1 MSANRYA
8 SIHIVGLGGTGT
20 NIIQSIIESERF
32 LSTISSEDLHQAFLA
47 IDIADG
53 DIESL
58 QEAYKRLGQKMM
70 SRGIPLDRIWLKTV
84 KIRFS
89 TPDALFEFINRYDK
103 ILSSEGVY
111 IENFRPWV
119 HSAMTIPPL
128 AGGVGRQRALSKA
141 IYLLNYY
148 YYEELSGIIASF
160 KDRVLTSRYT
170 PIVTIVFGLGGGTGG
185 GIVFDF
191 ARHLRAK
198 LGTAVPIIGIAVL
211 PSSADDYL
219 ARGPAPYTALLE
231 IELLMN
237 NDLNQKVAEIYGSI
251 YRNPFNAFFFIALEP
266 VYNTKNNLIEA
277 KKELDEML
285 SEILNLLSRF
295 DLADL
300 MSRIGTNNMFGP
312 NWVHTMGYLKIR
324 YPVDGYIRY
333 QKDFLSLL
341 ERIGSY
347 MALKKDL
354 VDRIRSILDA
364 KYQELVEIL
373 RAHLIELGSYSPE
386 TFENEVEDLIRRGGK
401 YDVDLRAQIR
411 ALQDFVSYY
420 NSKYLKAV
428 RAIRFPEDKIEYG
441 VVKKIEDLI
450 EVMSNISN
458 TYEAVAEISLDE
470 IEQGIVSGRGFTI
483 KQIGLLRSY
492 LSFVK
497 LVSSG
502 INSIKIYLRARSLA
516 EELIKRYGKAQTK
529 EAQTVKQINEV
540 ELSQL
545 FGALQT
551 LLSMPEME
559 AKTLDQVTLGLRVLR
574 KNLEDQYRDKDSL
587 VEHTKRLLSQKEAEE
602 KQIRNEIRSIKI
614 DLAGRRKKL
623 ERQLASIQSEI
634 NILRTRLEEQ
644 ERDAERSKRIY
655 ELARDLVAGLEV
667 TSEYR
672 KHLVQIA
679 STEREI
685 NTLMSEI
692 TKTAKFYERVVE
704 LSEAEQMRI
713 MEKILKEEEAS
724 LRGDEILNE
733 IIDRDR
739 FRATIERLIRI
750 LSIPTQVGLVNNFR
764 TDLIWVTVS
773 IPEKLW
779 DQDLQMK
786 LVNILAPNL
795 KIEASKGITV
805 RQIPQVDPWTISI
818 LVIVAKAKIE
828 DLEMFHAMKRD
839 ASETRK
845 AERPLFRS
853 YLIEHWS
860 RDIEE
865 LKLLIETKKAQEE
878 IRDQAK

>member
-198 LGTAVPIIGIAVL
+198 LGTAVPIMGIAVL

-545 FGALQT
+545 FSALQT

>member
-1 MSANRYA
+1 
-8 SIHIVGLGGTGT
+8 
-20 NIIQSIIESERF
+20 
-32 LSTISSEDLHQAFLA
+32 
-47 IDIADG
+47 
-53 DIESL
+53 
-58 QEAYKRLGQKMM
+58 
-70 SRGIPLDRIWLKTV
+70 
-84 KIRFS
+84 
-89 TPDALFEFINRYDK
+89 
-103 ILSSEGVY
+103 
-111 IENFRPWV
+111 
-119 HSAMTIPPL
+119 
-128 AGGVGRQRALSKA
+128 
-141 IYLLNYY
+141 
-148 YYEELSGIIASF
+148 
-160 KDRVLTSRYT
+160 
-170 PIVTIVFGLGGGTGG
+170 
-185 GIVFDF
+185 
-191 ARHLRAK
+191 
-198 LGTAVPIIGIAVL
+198 
-211 PSSADDYL
+211 
-219 ARGPAPYTALLE
+219 
-231 IELLMN
+231 
-237 NDLNQKVAEIYGSI
+237 
-251 YRNPFNAFFFIALEP
+251 
-266 VYNTKNNLIEA
+266 
-277 KKELDEML
+277 
-285 SEILNLLSRF
+285 
-295 DLADL
+295 
-300 MSRIGTNNMFGP
+300 
-312 NWVHTMGYLKIR
+312 
-324 YPVDGYIRY
+324 
-333 QKDFLSLL
+333 
-341 ERIGSY
+341 
-347 MALKKDL
+347 
-354 VDRIRSILDA
+354 
-364 KYQELVEIL
+364 
-373 RAHLIELGSYSPE
+373 
-386 TFENEVEDLIRRGGK
+386 
-401 YDVDLRAQIR
+401 
-411 ALQDFVSYY
+411 
-420 NSKYLKAV
+420 
-428 RAIRFPEDKIEYG
+428 
-441 VVKKIEDLI
+441 
-450 EVMSNISN
+450 
-458 TYEAVAEISLDE
+458 
-470 IEQGIVSGRGFTI
+470 
-483 KQIGLLRSY
+483 
-492 LSFVK
+492 
-497 LVSSG
+497 
-502 INSIKIYLRARSLA
+502 
-516 EELIKRYGKAQTK
+516 
-529 EAQTVKQINEV
+529 
-540 ELSQL
+540 
-545 FGALQT
+545 
-551 LLSMPEME
+551 ME

-750 LSIPTQVGLVNNFR
+750 LSIPTQVGLVNTFR

>member
-20 NIIQSIIESERF
+20 NIIHSIIESERF

-231 IELLMN
+231 LELLMN

-373 RAHLIELGSYSPE
+373 RAHLIELGSYNPE

-420 NSKYLKAV
+420 NSKYSKAV

-545 FGALQT
+545 FSALQT

>member
-231 IELLMN
+231 LELLMN

-545 FGALQT
+545 FSALQT

>member
-20 NIIQSIIESERF
+20 NIIQSIIEIERF

-119 HSAMTIPPL
+119 NSAMTIPPL

-231 IELLMN
+231 LELLMN

-545 FGALQT
+545 FSALQT

-655 ELARDLVAGLEV
+655 ELARDLVTGLEV

>member
-8 SIHIVGLGGTGT
+8 SIHIIGLGGTGT

-185 GIVFDF
+185 GIVLDF

-198 LGTAVPIIGIAVL
+198 LGTAVPIMGIAVL

-231 IELLMN
+231 VELLMN
-237 NDLNQKVAEIYGSI
+237 NDLNQKVTEIYGSI

-300 MSRIGTNNMFGP
+300 MSRIGTNNIFGP

-341 ERIGSY
+341 ES
-347 MALKKDL
+347 L
-354 VDRIRSILDA
+354 
-364 KYQELVEIL
+364 
-373 RAHLIELGSYSPE
+373 
-386 TFENEVEDLIRRGGK
+386 
-401 YDVDLRAQIR
+401 
-411 ALQDFVSYY
+411 
-420 NSKYLKAV
+420 YLYTD
-428 RAIRFPEDKIEYG
+428 PP
-441 VVKKIEDLI
+441 
-450 EVMSNISN
+450 S
-458 TYEAVAEISLDE
+458 
-470 IEQGIVSGRGFTI
+470 
-483 KQIGLLRSY
+483 
-492 LSFVK
+492 SF
-497 LVSSG
+497 
-502 INSIKIYLRARSLA
+502 
-516 EELIKRYGKAQTK
+516 
-529 EAQTVKQINEV
+529 
-540 ELSQL
+540 
-545 FGALQT
+545 
-551 LLSMPEME
+551 
-559 AKTLDQVTLGLRVLR
+559 
-574 KNLEDQYRDKDSL
+574 
-587 VEHTKRLLSQKEAEE
+587 
-602 KQIRNEIRSIKI
+602 
-614 DLAGRRKKL
+614 
-623 ERQLASIQSEI
+623 
-634 NILRTRLEEQ
+634 
-644 ERDAERSKRIY
+644 
-655 ELARDLVAGLEV
+655 
-667 TSEYR
+667 
-672 KHLVQIA
+672 
-679 STEREI
+679 
-685 NTLMSEI
+685 
-692 TKTAKFYERVVE
+692 
-704 LSEAEQMRI
+704 
-713 MEKILKEEEAS
+713 
-724 LRGDEILNE
+724 
-733 IIDRDR
+733 
-739 FRATIERLIRI
+739 
-750 LSIPTQVGLVNNFR
+750 
-764 TDLIWVTVS
+764 
-773 IPEKLW
+773 
-779 DQDLQMK
+779 
-786 LVNILAPNL
+786 
-795 KIEASKGITV
+795 
-805 RQIPQVDPWTISI
+805 
-818 LVIVAKAKIE
+818 
-828 DLEMFHAMKRD
+828 
-839 ASETRK
+839 
-845 AERPLFRS
+845 
-853 YLIEHWS
+853 
-860 RDIEE
+860 
-865 LKLLIETKKAQEE
+865 
-878 IRDQAK
+878 

>member
-1 MSANRYA
+1 MSTNRYA

-20 NIIQSIIESERF
+20 NIIQNIIESDRF
-32 LSTISSEDLHQAFLA
+32 LSIISSEDLQQSFLA

-58 QEAYKRLGQKMM
+58 QEAYKRLGQRMM
-70 SRGIPLDRIWLKTV
+70 SRGISLDRIWLKTV

-111 IENFRPWV
+111 IENYRPWV

-170 PIVTIVFGLGGGTGG
+170 PIVTIVFGLGGGTGSG
-185 GIVFDF
+185 VVFDF
-191 ARHLRAK
+191 ARHLRSK
-198 LGTAVPIIGIAVL
+198 LGTAVPIIGIAIL

-231 IELLMN
+231 LELLMN
-237 NDLNQKVAEIYGSI
+237 NDLNQRVADMYGSI

-266 VYNTKNNLIEA
+266 VYNAKNNLIEA

-300 MSRIGTNNMFGP
+300 MSRVGTNNMFGP

-324 YPVDGYIRY
+324 YPVDSYIRY
-333 QKDFLSLL
+333 QKEYLSLL

-373 RAHLIELGSYSPE
+373 RTHLIELGSYSPE

-401 YDVDLRAQIR
+401 YDVDLRTQIR

-420 NSKYLKAV
+420 NSKYSKAIK
-428 RAIRFPEDKIEYG
+428 AIRFPEDKIEHG

-502 INSIKIYLRARSLA
+502 INSIKIYLRAKSLA

-529 EAQTVKQINEV
+529 EAQRVKQINEV
-540 ELSQL
+540 ELNQL
-545 FGALQT
+545 FSALQT

-574 KNLEDQYRDKDSL
+574 KNLEDQYRDRDSL

-602 KQIRNEIRSIKI
+602 NQIRSEMRSIKI
-614 DLAGRRKKL
+614 DIAGRRKRL
-623 ERQLASIQSEI
+623 EKQLASIQSEI
-634 NILRTRLEEQ
+634 NSLRTRLEDL

-672 KHLVQIA
+672 KHLAQIA

-685 NTLMSEI
+685 NIIMSEI

-713 MEKILKEEEAS
+713 MEKILKEEEAL

-786 LVNILAPNL
+786 LINILAPNL

-818 LVIVAKAKIE
+818 LVIFAKARIE
-828 DLEMFHAMKRD
+828 DLEMFHTMKRD

-853 YLIEHWS
+853 YLIEHWN

-878 IRDQAK
+878 IREQAK

>member
-516 EELIKRYGKAQTK
+516 EELIKRYGKAQT
-529 EAQTVKQINEV
+529 
-540 ELSQL
+540 
-545 FGALQT
+545 
-551 LLSMPEME
+551 
-559 AKTLDQVTLGLRVLR
+559 
-574 KNLEDQYRDKDSL
+574 
-587 VEHTKRLLSQKEAEE
+587 
-602 KQIRNEIRSIKI
+602 
-614 DLAGRRKKL
+614 
-623 ERQLASIQSEI
+623 
-634 NILRTRLEEQ
+634 
-644 ERDAERSKRIY
+644 
-655 ELARDLVAGLEV
+655 
-667 TSEYR
+667 
-672 KHLVQIA
+672 
-679 STEREI
+679 
-685 NTLMSEI
+685 
-692 TKTAKFYERVVE
+692 
-704 LSEAEQMRI
+704 
-713 MEKILKEEEAS
+713 
-724 LRGDEILNE
+724 
-733 IIDRDR
+733 
-739 FRATIERLIRI
+739 
-750 LSIPTQVGLVNNFR
+750 
-764 TDLIWVTVS
+764 
-773 IPEKLW
+773 
-779 DQDLQMK
+779 
-786 LVNILAPNL
+786 
-795 KIEASKGITV
+795 
-805 RQIPQVDPWTISI
+805 
-818 LVIVAKAKIE
+818 
-828 DLEMFHAMKRD
+828 
-839 ASETRK
+839 
-845 AERPLFRS
+845 
-853 YLIEHWS
+853 
-860 RDIEE
+860 
-865 LKLLIETKKAQEE
+865 
-878 IRDQAK
+878 

>member
-545 FGALQT
+545 FSALQT

-602 KQIRNEIRSIKI
+602 KQMRNEIRSIKI

>member
-198 LGTAVPIIGIAVL
+198 LGTAVPIMGIAVL

-237 NDLNQKVAEIYGSI
+237 NDLNQKVTEIYGSI

-545 FGALQT
+545 FSALQT

>member
-198 LGTAVPIIGIAVL
+198 LGTAVPIMGIAVL

-545 FGALQT
+545 FSALQT

-602 KQIRNEIRSIKI
+602 KQMRNEIRSIKI

>member
-545 FGALQT
+545 FSALQT

>member
-312 NWVHTMGYLKIR
+312 NWVHTTGYLKIR

-502 INSIKIYLRARSLA
+502 INSIKIYLRAKSLA